1 MLCITK
7 LSPPMLQENFLFS
20 VRQIQV
26 AKYTPAEV
34 IQLAFMSALLE
45 RRPSDSEKYEAS
57 ERFKAI
63 TNFLQEAVK
72 VVPIE
77 SVFHAIACLEDS
89 NDALECANAVVS
101 SKIAVPNSIYSRGAA
116 NLAAIRIGA
125 EWRAHEFFAL
135 VHQAS
140 RFNQPFILESVSF
153 EQRSSKQVVCCSVC
167 PESVFAS
174 YSAATQNNLHRP
186 LMIAVNTPR
195 GPAFVPVTN
204 VMFEFGV
211 NPFIPSASPE
221 IAKQLQKLVQ
231 TRTSASDTQ
240 YCKLSI
246 EQIYPVDSH
255 RRHTMTMSTLESPR
269 EVLQKAR
276 EALKDFLKDSQE
288 ESDASQCL
296 VNEKMLEL
304 IRETYN
310 HKLKLCAALLA
321 SFMESQI
328 QIPLLK
334 DSSLSTANFLSA
346 NSSPHAVGVWALF
359 TKTFQDLQ
367 SMLASTRG
375 NPLLVKI
382 SDYIYGV
389 LGEGVKK
396 PSSRNSK
403 YDGKLQFLLQ
413 GSVNKTVTS
422 SMEYVSYSLEHQ
434 LCKHL
439 KFDKNISVARLVD
452 NWDKIF
458 KGDALSLIAKSHRY
472 ITARWLKWA
481 ILIHD
486 LRSTLA
492 KYTCVGVTGLV
503 NSGKSQLVRKL
514 FGVQV
519 SCAVKQASLFTT
531 NNYSFNFHDA

>member
-1 MLCITK
+1 M
-7 LSPPMLQENFLFS
+7 SLQENFLFS

-45 RRPSDSEKYEAS
+45 RRPSDLEKYEVS
-57 ERFKAI
+57 ERFKTI
-63 TNFLQEAVK
+63 TDFLQEAVK

-77 SVFHAIACLEDS
+77 SVFHAIACLADS
-89 NDALECANAVVS
+89 IDALECANAVVS
-101 SKIAVPNSIYSRGAA
+101 SKIAIPNSIYSRSAA
-116 NLAAIRIGA
+116 NFAAVRIGSGL
-125 EWRAHEFFAL
+125 RTHEFLAM
-135 VHQAS
+135 VHHTKMF
-140 RFNQPFILESVSF
+140 RFNEQVILENVSF
-153 EQRSSKQVVCCSVC
+153 KQRSSKPVVCFNLCS
-167 PESVFAS
+167 ESMLTS
-174 YSAATQNNLHRP
+174 YSAATQNNLYRP
-186 LMIAVNTPR
+186 PMVLVHTPR
-195 GPAFVPVTN
+195 GPAYVPVSNIAVEAEVTLSR
-204 VMFEFGV
+204 
-211 NPFIPSASPE
+211 PIPSARPE
-221 IAKQLQKLVQ
+221 LAKQLQKLVQ
-231 TRTSASDTQ
+231 TRTSARDTQ

-246 EQIYPVDSH
+246 EQIYPVDSR
-255 RRHTMTMSTLESPR
+255 RRHIMTMSTLESPR

-276 EALKDFLKDSQE
+276 EALKEFLKDSQE

-334 DSSLSTANFLSA
+334 NSSLSTANFLSV

-367 SMLASTRG
+367 SMLGSTRG

-413 GSVNKTVTS
+413 GFMNKTVTS

-439 KFDKNISVARLVD
+439 KFDKKISVTRLVEK
-452 NWDKIF
+452 WDEIF

-481 ILIHD
+481 ILIHG

-519 SCAVKQASLFTT
+519 NAVNA
-531 NNYSFNFHDA
+531 

>member
-1 MLCITK
+1 
-7 LSPPMLQENFLFS
+7 MLQENFLFS

-45 RRPSDSEKYEAS
+45 RRPSDLKYEVS
-57 ERFKAI
+57 ERFKTI
-63 TNFLQEAVK
+63 TDFLQEAVK
-72 VVPIE
+72 VVPLE
-77 SVFHAIACLEDS
+77 SVFHAIACLEDG
-89 NDALECANAVVS
+89 NDALECANAIVS
-101 SKIAVPNSIYSRGAA
+101 SKITIPNSIYSRSAA
-116 NLAAIRIGA
+116 NLAAVRIGSGLM
-125 EWRAHEFFAL
+125 AHDFLAL
-135 VHQAS
+135 VHQNS
-140 RFNQPFILESVSF
+140 MFSFNEPVILQSVSF
-153 EQRSSKQVVCCSVC
+153 EQRSSEQVVCFDLCSDLV
-167 PESVFAS
+167 S
-174 YSAATQNNLHRP
+174 YSAATQNNLYRP
-186 LMIAVNTPR
+186 LSVLVHTPR
-195 GPAFVPVTN
+195 GPAYVPVENIEGEITLRGC
-204 VMFEFGV
+204 M
-211 NPFIPSASPE
+211 PSARPE
-221 IAKQLQKLVQ
+221 LAKQLQKLVQ
-231 TRTSASDTQ
+231 TRTSAMYTQ

-246 EQIYPVDSH
+246 EQIYPVDSR

-288 ESDASQCL
+288 ESDANQCL

-304 IRETYN
+304 IRDTYN

-328 QIPLLK
+328 HIPLLK

-413 GSVNKTVTS
+413 GFMNKTVTS

-439 KFDKNISVARLVD
+439 KFEKKNLC
-452 NWDKIF
+452 
-458 KGDALSLIAKSHRY
+458 
-472 ITARWLKWA
+472 
-481 ILIHD
+481 
-486 LRSTLA
+486 RSF
-492 KYTCVGVTGLV
+492 
-503 NSGKSQLVRKL
+503 SRKM
-514 FGVQV
+514 G
-519 SCAVKQASLFTT
+519 
-531 NNYSFNFHDA
+531 